1 MTLERANRLKRL
13 PPYLFAELDR
23 MKTEAGKTGL
33 DIISFGIG
41 DPDLPTP
48 PHIIEALD
56 LEALSHA
63 GVHEFLFAAS
73 PLRIRGGTGSPI
85 RPVALAAR

>member
-1 MTLERANRLKRL
+1 MTLERTDRLKRL

-48 PHIIEALD
+48 PT
-56 LEALSHA
+56 SSRRWKRGA
-63 GVHEFLFAAS
+63 GT
-73 PLRIRGGTGSPI
+73 R
-85 RPVALAAR
+85 